1 MRRKLEG
8 SERFLI
14 TSNETRQ
21 FAQLF
26 TDGFN
31 HHNNPMK

>member
-1 MRRKLEG
+1 MRRKLEE

-14 TSNETRQ
+14 TLYETRD

-26 TDGFN
+26 MNAFN